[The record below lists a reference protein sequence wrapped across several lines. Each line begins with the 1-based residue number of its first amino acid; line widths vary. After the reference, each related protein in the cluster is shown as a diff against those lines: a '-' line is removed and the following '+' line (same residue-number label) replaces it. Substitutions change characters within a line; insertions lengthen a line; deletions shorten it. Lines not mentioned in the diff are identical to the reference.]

1 MLAAAPSLFYGTDS
15 LHSPALVC
23 GVGDATLRG
32 NPYQSEPEDA
42 AGGVGGASGG
52 MIISYRTQEGFPR
65 LAVAW

>member
-1 MLAAAPSLFYGTDS
+1 MLAAAPSLFYGTDR
-15 LHSPALVC
+15 LDSPALVC
-23 GVGDATLRG
+23 GVGDAYPDGKSFIKASPRM
-32 NPYQSEPEDA
+32 